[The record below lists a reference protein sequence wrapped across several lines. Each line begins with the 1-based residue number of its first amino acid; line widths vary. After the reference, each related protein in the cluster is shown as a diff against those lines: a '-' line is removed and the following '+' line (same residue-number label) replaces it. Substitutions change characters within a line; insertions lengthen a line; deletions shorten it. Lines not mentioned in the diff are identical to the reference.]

1 MVTVHLVGIVTETL
15 SVTLTAVSVWTLV
28 VTAGLRVT
36 VHQAAVIHCF
46 AVLTLSLAERTGLRE
61 TVHLSETAPA
71 DLRGMAVE
79 MRLVLEQLPEQLLCQ
94 P

>member
-1 MVTVHLVGIVTETL
+1 M
-15 SVTLTAVSVWTLV
+15 
-28 VTAGLRVT
+28 
-36 VHQAAVIHCF
+36 HQPAVIHCF

-71 DLRGMAVE
+71 DLRGLAVE
-79 MRLVLEQLPEQLLCQ
+79 TRLVLEQLPEQLLCQ